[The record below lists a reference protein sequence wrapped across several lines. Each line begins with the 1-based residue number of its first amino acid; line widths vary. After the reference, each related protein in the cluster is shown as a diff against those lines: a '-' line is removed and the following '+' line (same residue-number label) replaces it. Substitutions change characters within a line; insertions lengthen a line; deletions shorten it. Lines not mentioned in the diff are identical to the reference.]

1 MTMAD
6 STAPLPRDA
15 EGQVAIITGAAS
27 GIGRATAELLLSRGG
42 SVVGVDLDGPGL
54 EWLAEHPRTR
64 VLQGDV
70 SDPASSA
77 DSVAVA
83 LSAFGRVDVAVLNAG
98 RPGSGPVESYP
109 MEAFD
114 EMVAVNVR
122 SVILGLRAVV
132 PAMRAAGRG
141 SVVVTASVSGLGG
154 EPFRWP
160 YTVTKAAVL
169 NLVRSTSL
177 DLAGDGIRVNAV
189 CPGPVHTGLTART
202 SLDRPERY
210 ERLRR
215 ASPMRRWGE
224 ASEVAEVIA
233 FLASPAA
240 SYVTGVAIPVDGGLS
255 AGTGQAVALG
265 VGHDDGGL

>member
-1 MTMAD
+1 MTSAV
-6 STAPLPRDA
+6 SPAPLPAAMSD
-15 EGQVAIITGAAS
+15 VAIVTGAAS

-42 SVVGVDLDGPGL
+42 RVIGVDLDGVGL
-54 EWLAEHPRTR
+54 AWMAGHPAARA
-64 VLQGDV
+64 LQGDV
-70 SDPASSA
+70 TDPDTSA
-77 DSVAVA
+77 RAVSVA
-83 LSAFGRVDVAVLNAG
+83 LEAFGRVDVAVLNAG

-109 MEAFD
+109 LDAFD
-114 EMVAVNVR
+114 EMLAVNLR

-132 PAMRAAGRG
+132 PAMRATGRG

-154 EPFRWP
+154 EPYRWP

-177 DLAGDGIRVNAV
+177 DLAVDGIRVNAV

-202 SLDRPERY
+202 GADRPDRY

-224 ASEVAEVIA
+224 ASEVAEVIV
-233 FLASPAA
+233 FLASAAA

-265 VGHDDGGL
+265 PGHDDGGL